1 MERKITCFCVS
12 CTTDAKRKLK
22 VTDVKLQEMVSDA
35 NGDYYH
41 YSGSLTTPTCNE
53 VVTWNVMK
61 KPIYV
66 SSSQV
71 SHSTTYFNQ
80 QF

>member
-1 MERKITCFCVS
+1 MVMERKITRFCAS
-12 CTTDAKRKLK
+12 CTTGQENNLK
-22 VTDVKLQEMVSDA
+22 VTDVNLQGMVSDA

-66 SSSQV
+66 SSNQV
-71 SHSTTYFNQ
+71 SHNINTYFN
-80 QF
+80 

>member
-53 VVTWNVMK
+53 VVTWRNEESYICK
-61 KPIYV
+61 LKSGKP
-66 SSSQV
+66 
-71 SHSTTYFNQ
+71 
-80 QF
+80 